1 MASVDVRMKFSED
14 QLKALDG
21 YLDALY
27 EQFGL
32 RVSRSQAI
40 RDMIGKQLRA
50 AGHDWPDDPQ
60 LGGDRR
66 SGRQADAG
74 E

>member
-1 MASVDVRMKFSED
+1 MSSVDVRLKFEAE
-14 QLKALDG
+14 QLAALDA
-21 YLDALY
+21 YREMLY
-27 EQFGL
+27 EKYGI

-40 RDMIGKQLRA
+40 RDMIGKQVRE
-50 AGHDWPDDPQ
+50 AGMDWPDDPQ

-66 SGRQADAG
+66 SAAARKD